1 MLLLA
6 LCLTTVHHCHHQ
18 VLASLESLY
27 MSIPK
32 IKRSKSEPAIHR
44 TDSFDFDFKYM
55 CASPKTP
62 INRPPPPLRPCHRQ
76 RKQPVSLTGRMGF
89 MVLESG
95 RLFKQ
100 LKRTP
105 SIAPSIEME

>member
-62 INRPPPPLRPCHRQ
+62 INSQ
-76 RKQPVSLTGRMGF
+76 FTNF
-89 MVLESG
+89 FFTSG
-95 RLFKQ
+95 
-100 LKRTP
+100 
-105 SIAPSIEME
+105 MY